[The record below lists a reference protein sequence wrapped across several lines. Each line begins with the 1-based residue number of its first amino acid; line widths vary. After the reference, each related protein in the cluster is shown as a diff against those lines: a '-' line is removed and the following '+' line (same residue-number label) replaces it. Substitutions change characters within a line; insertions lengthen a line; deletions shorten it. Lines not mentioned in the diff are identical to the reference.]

1 MSDIYSADKAQ
12 LQSELNRRGYRLSQ
26 FGVEQSY
33 PVTGR
38 WRSLEPFAASALLA
52 DVTGFLEGA
61 AASAPGLMNTGS
73 IHAEALSPLQNAHRM
88 PGCR

>member
-26 FGVEQSY
+26 FGVEQSD

-38 WRSLEPFAASALLA
+38 WRSLGPFAASALLA
-52 DVTGFLEGA
+52 DVTDFLED
-61 AASAPGLMNTGS
+61 
-73 IHAEALSPLQNAHRM
+73 
-88 PGCR
+88 